1 MSVPM
6 INFHVGAPMRFT
18 ALGTCDRETTKQ
30 LDRSRIAA
38 ELQPIGSN
46 CRPAVREQP
55 QRATALLRFLPLN
68 PNGNE

>member
-1 MSVPM
+1 M
-6 INFHVGAPMRFT
+6 INFYVGDPMRLT
-18 ALGTCDRETTKQ
+18 ALGTYDRQTAKQ

-46 CRPAVREQP
+46 DRPAVREQP
-55 QRATALLRFLPLN
+55 QRATAPLRFLPLN